1 MSADFTT
8 IAPHGGTL
16 VNRLVDSDGPAP
28 PPAAPWRN
36 HRTPSVRLDPRTVAD
51 VELIATGAYSPLTGF
66 MGRDDYLR
74 VLHEMRLSTGA
85 PWPLPITLRVT
96 DETVL
101 GDTVVL
107 EAPDGRT
114 VGILEVRE
122 VFTHSKEEEARLAY
136 GTTDPAH
143 PGVAQ
148 LYGQGDVLVGG
159 DIRLFHRT
167 APAFP
172 GLALDPIDTRGE
184 FARRGWRTVVGF
196 QTRNPVHRAHEYIQ
210 KAALETVDGLLLHP
224 LLGPTKDDDVPAA
237 VRVRSYH
244 VLLERYYPRDR
255 VLLAGFPAAMRYA
268 GPREAL
274 FHALV
279 RKNYGCTH
287 FIVGRDHAGVG
298 NYYGT
303 YDAQRIFDR
312 FAPGELGIQPV
323 CFEHTFYCHRCGGMA
338 SPKTCPHE
346 AASHLTLSGSK
357 VREMLKSGE
366 LPPPEFSRPEVVQVL
381 ADGLREVAL

>member
-1 MSADFTT
+1 VSGDIKTSALN
-8 IAPHGGTL
+8 GGAL
-16 VNRLVDSDGPAP
+16 VNRVMAGEELRVALELAAALPSLTVDA
-28 PPAAPWRN
+28 
-36 HRTPSVRLDPRTVAD
+36 RTVAD
-51 VELIATGAYSPLTGF
+51 LELIATGAYSPLTGF
-66 MGRDDYLR
+66 MGLADYQR
-74 VLHEMRLSTGA
+74 VLHEMRLANGL
-85 PWPLPITLRVT
+85 PWSLPITLRVT
-96 DETVL
+96 DARKVR
-101 GDTVVL
+101 DTVAL
-107 EAPDGRT
+107 EAPDGSP
-114 VGILEVRE
+114 VGLLEVKE
-122 VFTHSKEEEARLAY
+122 VFTHSKEEEAQLAY
-136 GTTDPAH
+136 GTTDPKH

-148 LYGQGDVLVGG
+148 LYAQGDFLVGG
-159 DIRLFHRT
+159 DIRLLRRT

-172 GLALDPIDTRGE
+172 ELALDPADTRRT
-184 FARRGWRTVVGF
+184 FAERGWRTVVGF

-237 VRVRSYH
+237 VRVKSYR

-268 GPREAL
+268 GPREAV

-303 YDAQRIFDR
+303 YDAQRIFER
-312 FAPGELGIQPV
+312 FAPGELGIHPI
-323 CFEHTFYCHRCGGMA
+323 CFEHTFYCQRCGGMA

-346 AASHLTLSGSK
+346 AESHVTLSGTR
-357 VREMLKSGE
+357 VREMLRSGT
-366 LPPPEFSRPEVVQVL
+366 LPPPEFSRPEVGQVL
-381 ADGLREVAL
+381 AEGLREVVA